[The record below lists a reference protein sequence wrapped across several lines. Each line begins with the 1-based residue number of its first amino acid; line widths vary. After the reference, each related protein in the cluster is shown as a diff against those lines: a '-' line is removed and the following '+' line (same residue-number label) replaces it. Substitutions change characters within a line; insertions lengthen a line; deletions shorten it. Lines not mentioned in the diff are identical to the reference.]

1 MGDLQ
6 ILLMSISVWG
16 ESTILESVRHFVRSV
31 VEIYGPHYLRLLTA
45 QELDMVLQKGE
56 SCGCSDMIGNID
68 CMH

>member
-1 MGDLQ
+1 
-6 ILLMSISVWG
+6 
-16 ESTILESVRHFVRSV
+16 